1 LCVAAVLVTGIATAP
16 LRAPAVTAAALVAF
30 GAIVA
35 SGGLRRVARAA
46 PAALLFA
53 TATTLPIAW
62 ARGLE
67 PAVFTTVR
75 AACAIATA
83 VAVAGAIPRESLGPA
98 LRGIGVPAALA
109 AVVAAALRQMAL
121 LREEGQRLLLA
132 RRLRGS
138 AGYRGGANLV
148 GVLFLRAAR
157 RAERVELALRLRG
170 ASPERALT
178 AARLSPGDAPF
189 VALSFFAA
197 LAIHLSAWIAG
208 VLPH

>member
-16 LRAPAVTAAALVAF
+16 LRAPAVTAAALVAL
-30 GAIVA
+30 GATVA

-46 PAALLFA
+46 PAAVLFA

-67 PAVFTTVR
+67 AALFTAVR

-83 VAVAGAIPRESLGPA
+83 VAVAGAIPRERLGPA

-109 AVVAAALRQMAL
+109 AVVAAALRQMAE

-132 RRLRGS
+132 RRLRGR
-138 AGYRGGANLV
+138 AGYKGGANLV

-170 ASPERALT
+170 ASTERALT

-208 VLPH
+208 ILPH